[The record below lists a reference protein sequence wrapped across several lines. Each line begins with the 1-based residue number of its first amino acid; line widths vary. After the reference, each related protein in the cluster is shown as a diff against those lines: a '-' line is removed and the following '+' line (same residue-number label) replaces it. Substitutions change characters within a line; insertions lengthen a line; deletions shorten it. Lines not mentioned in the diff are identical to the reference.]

1 MANVLTR
8 LARTIE
14 SRIGQDERQSYAAK
28 LFQRGPEKCAEK
40 FGEEAVEAIMEATK
54 GDKKKLKEEAAD
66 VFFHLFVMLS
76 SRGVT
81 LEDVLGEL
89 ERREGK
95 SGIIEKQERGKK
107 AK

>member
-14 SRIGQDERQSYAAK
+14 SR
-28 LFQRGPEKCAEK
+28 
-40 FGEEAVEAIMEATK
+40 TK
-54 GDKKKLKEEAAD
+54 GDKKNLKEEAAD
-66 VFFHLFVMLS
+66 VIFHLFVMLS

-95 SGIIEKQERGKK
+95 SGIIEKQERRKN

>member
-14 SRIGQDERQSYAAK
+14 SRN
-28 LFQRGPEKCAEK
+28 
-40 FGEEAVEAIMEATK
+40 
-54 GDKKKLKEEAAD
+54 LKEEAAD
-66 VFFHLFVMLS
+66 VIFHLFVMLS

-95 SGIIEKQERGKK
+95 SGIIEKQERRKK